1 MFTGSARYY
10 DALYAWKDYAD
21 EAEVLHQ
28 TIQQRNPWAQTL
40 LDVAC
45 GTGRHLEH
53 LRKTYTVEGL
63 DLDPELL
70 EIAAGRLPNVPLHL
84 GDMAEFD
91 LGRTFDVVTCLFSS
105 IAYSKTRETL
115 DRAVANLARHTAR
128 RGLVILEPWIL
139 PEEYRYDE
147 VHATFV
153 DEPTLKIARINTSG
167 PRGPVTVLDFHYTVG
182 TPEGIE
188 TFTERHEV
196 GLFSHE
202 DYLGAL
208 TNAGLTP
215 YHSPHGLMGRGLY
228 IGVRSR

>member
-10 DALYAWKDYAD
+10 DAIYAWKDYAD
-21 EAEVLHQ
+21 EADVLHH

-53 LRKTYTVEGL
+53 LRKNYLVEGL
-63 DLDPELL
+63 DLDPGLL
-70 EIAAGRLPNVPLHL
+70 EIAARRLPSVALHQ

-105 IAYSKTRETL
+105 IAYTKTIEKLERT
-115 DRAVANLARHTAR
+115 VGNLARHTAR
-128 RGLVILEPWIL
+128 RGLVIFEPWIL
-139 PEEYRYDE
+139 PGDYRYDE

-153 DEPTLKIARINTSG
+153 DEPALKIARVNTSG

-196 GLFSHE
+196 GLFSH
-202 DYLGAL
+202 DQYLAAL

-215 YHSPHGLMGRGLY
+215 HHSPHGLMGRGLY
-228 IGVRSR
+228 IGVRTR

>member
-10 DALYAWKDYAD
+10 DAIYAWKDYAD

-53 LRKTYTVEGL
+53 LRKNYTVEGL

-70 EIAAGRLPNVPLHL
+70 QIAAGRLPNVPLHL

-105 IAYSKTRETL
+105 IAYAKTRENL
-115 DRAVANLARHTAR
+115 DRAVANLARHTSR

-139 PEEYRYDE
+139 PEDYRYDE

-153 DEPTLKIARINTSG
+153 DEPALKIARINTSG
-167 PRGPVTVLDFHYTVG
+167 PRGPVTVLDFQYTVG

-196 GLFSHE
+196 GLFAHE
-202 DYLGAL
+202 EYLEAL
-208 TNAGLTP
+208 TNAGLTAH
-215 YHSPHGLMGRGLY
+215 HSPHGLMGRGLY
-228 IGVRSR
+228 VGVRSR